1 MKTCQK
7 DEQPT
12 KYEKQKR
19 KRHSAALNSINDE
32 LVVSFGRRRRQCDKP
47 K

>member
-1 MKTCQK
+1 M
-7 DEQPT
+7 
-12 KYEKQKR
+12 EKRKKR

-32 LVVSFGRRRRQCDKP
+32 LVVSFGRRRRRQCDKP